1 MDMKSF
7 CLKILVIGTLLYIM
21 YITGWLIAYEIVR
34 IKYDKNIKDSMAY
47 AIAFSSLIYFAT
59 WLITMIVLGN

>member
-1 MDMKSF
+1 MDMRSF
-7 CLKILVIGTLLYIM
+7 CVKILVIGTLLYII

-34 IKYDKNIKDSMAY
+34 IKYEKNIKDSMSY

-59 WLITMIVLGN
+59 WIVTMVVIGG

>member
-1 MDMKSF
+1 MNMKSF

-34 IKYDKNIKDSMAY
+34 IKYDKNIKDSMSY

-59 WLITMIVLGN
+59 WIITMVVIGG

>member
-1 MDMKSF
+1 MDMGSF
-7 CLKILVIGTLLYIM
+7 CIKILVIGTLLYIM

-34 IKYDKNIKDSMAY
+34 IKYDKNIKDSMSY

-59 WLITMIVLGN
+59 WIITMVVIGG

>member
-1 MDMKSF
+1 MNMKSF

-34 IKYDKNIKDSMAY
+34 IKYDKNIKDSMSY

-59 WLITMIVLGN
+59 WII

>member
-1 MDMKSF
+1 MDMRSF
-7 CLKILVIGTLLYIM
+7 CIKILVIGTLLYII

-34 IKYDKNIKDSMAY
+34 IKYDKNIKDSMSY

-59 WLITMIVLGN
+59 WIITMVVIG

>member
-1 MDMKSF
+1 MDMRSF
-7 CLKILVIGTLLYIM
+7 CIKILVIGTLLYII

-34 IKYDKNIKDSMAY
+34 IKYDKNIKDSMSY

-59 WLITMIVLGN
+59 WIITMVVIGG

>member
-1 MDMKSF
+1 MDMRSF
-7 CLKILVIGTLLYIM
+7 CIKILVIGTLLYIV

-34 IKYDKNIKDSMAY
+34 IKYDKNIKDSMSY

-59 WLITMIVLGN
+59 WIITMVVIGG

>member
-1 MDMKSF
+1 MDMRSF
-7 CLKILVIGTLLYIM
+7 CIKILVIGTLLYIM

-34 IKYDKNIKDSMAY
+34 IKYDKNIKDSMSY

-59 WLITMIVLGN
+59 WIITMVIIGG

>member
-1 MDMKSF
+1 MDMRSF
-7 CLKILVIGTLLYIM
+7 CIKILVIGTLLYIM

-34 IKYDKNIKDSMAY
+34 IKYDKNIKDSMSY

-59 WLITMIVLGN
+59 WIITMVVIGG

>member
-7 CLKILVIGTLLYIM
+7 CLKFLVIGTLLYIM

-47 AIAFSSLIYFAT
+47 AIAFVSVVYFAT
-59 WLITMIVLGN
+59 WIITMAVLGN

>member
-7 CLKILVIGTLLYIM
+7 CIKTLVAISILYII

-34 IKYDKNIKDSMAY
+34 IKYDKDIKDSMTY
-47 AIAFSSLIYFAT
+47 GILFISIMYFAT
-59 WLITMIVLGN
+59 WLVSMVVLGS

>member
-7 CLKILVIGTLLYIM
+7 CIKILVIGTLLYIM

-34 IKYDKNIKDSMAY
+34 IKYDKNIKDSMSY

-59 WLITMIVLGN
+59 WIITMVVIGG

>member
-7 CLKILVIGTLLYIM
+7 CIKTLVAISILYII

-34 IKYDKNIKDSMAY
+34 IKYDKDIKDSMTY
-47 AIAFSSLIYFAT
+47 GILFISIMYFAT
-59 WLITMIVLGN
+59 WLVSMVVLGN

>member
-1 MDMKSF
+1 
-7 CLKILVIGTLLYIM
+7 M

-34 IKYDKNIKDSMAY
+34 IKYDKNIKDSMSY

-59 WLITMIVLGN
+59 WIITMVVIGG

>member
-1 MDMKSF
+1 MDMRSF
-7 CLKILVIGTLLYIM
+7 CIKILVIGTLLYIM

-34 IKYDKNIKDSMAY
+34 IKYDKNIKDSMSY

-59 WLITMIVLGN
+59 WIITMIVIGG